1 MSPWVITP
9 DKYLHADQVQA
20 LRKTIEAAMLRAKS
34 KGRQIAVRDYT
45 VIEVA
50 LGTGLRVSELS
61 NLLVADIQLGRGQN
75 SLIVR
80 KGKGDKTRVVAF
92 SARLKNIIQEYLDYR
107 KSESPYLFYSAR
119 SEQIMVS
126 GLQKIFKNNAR
137 KACLDTNRLS
147 IHSLRHTY
155 ATELYRAS
163 GYNLRLVQQQLGHSS
178 IQTTSV
184 YSAVINPDIAKA
196 VEAMDST
203 EK

>member
-1 MSPWVITP
+1 
-9 DKYLHADQVQA
+9 
-20 LRKTIEAAMLRAKS
+20 
-34 KGRQIAVRDYT
+34 
-45 VIEVA
+45 
-50 LGTGLRVSELS
+50 
-61 NLLVADIQLGRGQN
+61 
-75 SLIVR
+75 
-80 KGKGDKTRVVAF
+80 
-92 SARLKNIIQEYLDYR
+92 
-107 KSESPYLFYSAR
+107 
-119 SEQIMVS
+119 MVS

>member
-1 MSPWVITP
+1 MSTWIITP
-9 DKYLHADQVQA
+9 DKYLHADEVQS
-20 LRKTIEAAMLRAKS
+20 LRKTIEASMLRAKS

-75 SLIVR
+75 SLVVK
-80 KGKGDKTRVVAF
+80 KGKGGKTGVVQF
-92 SARLKNIIQEYLDYR
+92 STRLKNIILEYLDYR
-107 KSESPYLFYSAR
+107 DSDSPYLFYSAR

-126 GLQKIFKNNAR
+126 GLQKIFKNNTR
-137 KACLDTNRLS
+137 KAGIDSRYS

-155 ATELYRAS
+155 ATELYKAS
-163 GYNLRLVQQQLGHSS
+163 GYNLRLVQQQLRHSS

-184 YSAVINPDIAKA
+184 YSAVINPDIEKA
-196 VEAMDST
+196 VEAMDAM

>member
-1 MSPWVITP
+1 MNAWVLTP
-9 DKYLHADQVQA
+9 DKYLHFEQIQA

-61 NLLVADIQLGRGQN
+61 NLLIPDIQLGRGQN

-80 KGKGDKTRVVAF
+80 KGKGNKTRVVAF
-92 SARLKNIIQEYLDYR
+92 STRLKNIIQEYLDYR
-107 KSESPYLFYSAR
+107 NSDSPYVFYSAR

-126 GLQKIFKNNAR
+126 GLQKIFKNSAR
-137 KACLDTNRLS
+137 KAGLDRRYS
-147 IHSLRHTY
+147 IHCLRHTY
-155 ATELYRAS
+155 ATELYKAS

-184 YSAVINPDIAKA
+184 YSAVINPDIEKA
-196 VEAMDST
+196 VEAMDAM

>member
-9 DKYLHADQVQA
+9 DKYLHVDQVQA

-61 NLLVADIQLGRGQN
+61 NLLIADIQLGRGQN

-80 KGKGDKTRVVAF
+80 KGKGNKTRVVTF
-92 SARLKNIIQEYLDYR
+92 STRLKNIIQEYLDYR
-107 KSESPYLFYSAR
+107 KSDSPYLFYSAR

-137 KACLDTNRLS
+137 KAGFGNMS

-155 ATELYRAS
+155 ATELYKAS

-184 YSAVINPDIAKA
+184 YSAVINPDIEKA
-196 VEAMDST
+196 VEAMDSM

>member
-9 DKYLHADQVQA
+9 DKYLHADQIQA
-20 LRKTIEAAMLRAKS
+20 LRKMIEASMLQAKS

-50 LGTGLRVSELS
+50 IGTGLRVSELS

-92 SARLKNIIQEYLDYR
+92 STRLKNIIQEYLDYR
-107 KSESPYLFYSAR
+107 NTDSPYLFYSAR

-137 KACLDTNRLS
+137 KSGLDSRYS
-147 IHSLRHTY
+147 IHCLRHTY
-155 ATELYRAS
+155 ATELYKAS

-184 YSAVINPDIAKA
+184 YSAVMNPDIEKA
-196 VEAMDST
+196 VEAMDSM

>member
-1 MSPWVITP
+1 MSTWIVTP
-9 DKYLHADQVQA
+9 DKYLHADEVQA
-20 LRKTIEAAMLRAKS
+20 LRKTIEADMLRAKA

-80 KGKGDKTRVVAF
+80 KGKGNKTRVVAF
-92 SARLKNIIQEYLDYR
+92 STRLKNIILEYLDYR
-107 KSESPYLFYSAR
+107 DSDSPYLFYSAR
-119 SEQIMVS
+119 AAQIHVS
-126 GLQKIFKNNAR
+126 GLQKIFKNCAR
-137 KACLDTNRLS
+137 KAGLVKRYS
-147 IHSLRHTY
+147 IHCLRHTY
-155 ATELYRAS
+155 ATELYKAS
-163 GYNLRLVQQQLGHSS
+163 GYNLRLVQQQLRHSN

-184 YSAVINPDIAKA
+184 YSAVINPDIEKA
-196 VEAMDST
+196 VEAMDSK

>member
-1 MSPWVITP
+1 MSTWIITP

-20 LRKTIEAAMLRAKS
+20 LRKTIEASMLSAKS

-80 KGKGDKTRVVAF
+80 KGKGGKTGVVQF
-92 SARLKNIIQEYLDYR
+92 STRLKNIIREYLDYR
-107 KSESPYLFYSAR
+107 QSDSSYLFYSAR
-119 SEQIMVS
+119 SDQIKVS
-126 GLQKIFKNNAR
+126 GLQKIFKNYAR
-137 KACLDTNRLS
+137 KAGIDSRYS
-147 IHSLRHTY
+147 IHCLRHTY
-155 ATELYRAS
+155 ATLLYKAS
-163 GYNLRLVQQQLGHSS
+163 GYNLRLVMSQLRHSN

-184 YSAVINPDIAKA
+184 YSAVINPDLEKA
-196 VEAMDST
+196 VEAMDSM
-203 EK
+203 EN

>member
-1 MSPWVITP
+1 MSTWIITP
-9 DKYLHADQVQA
+9 DKYLHADEVQA

-50 LGTGLRVSELS
+50 LGAGLRVSELS

-80 KGKGDKTRVVAF
+80 KGKGNKTRVVAF
-92 SARLKNIIQEYLDYR
+92 STRLKNIIQEYLDYR
-107 KSESPYLFYSAR
+107 DSDSPYLFYSAR

-137 KACLDTNRLS
+137 KSGIDSRYS
-147 IHSLRHTY
+147 IHCLRHTY
-155 ATELYRAS
+155 ATELYKAS

-184 YSAVINPDIAKA
+184 YSAVINPDIEKA
-196 VEAMDST
+196 VEAMDSM